1 MEIGTRKINDDIFE
15 LYEMTYIINTL
26 GQPFDI
32 EVQ

>member
-1 MEIGTRKINDDIFE
+1 MEISMSVINDDIFE
-15 LYEMTYIINTL
+15 LHEMNYIINTL

>member
-1 MEIGTRKINDDIFE
+1 MKIGMRKINDDIFE
-15 LYEMTYIINTL
+15 LHEMNYIINTL